1 MSQVVRPDPLDGA
14 LLLLL
19 FEQRVSAEVG
29 RLVRSRRHRRR
40 LVRGRRQVLGHGV
53 LELFHGVRIARGR
66 PLVAAVRF
74 RWTGRQRGLTRRRGG
89 AQAGEMLFPTHRHVL
104 FRTATAAVSRR
115 RRHRRR
121 GRFVPVGD
129 FPFVCFPF
137 VVARLFRL
145 YSYAVVVV
153 IIV

>member
-1 MSQVVRPDPLDGA
+1 M
-14 LLLLL
+14 
-19 FEQRVSAEVG
+19 
-29 RLVRSRRHRRR
+29 
-40 LVRGRRQVLGHGV
+40 

-66 PLVAAVRF
+66 SLVAAVRF

-115 RRHRRR
+115 RRCHRGH

-129 FPFVCFPF
+129 FPFVRFPF
-137 VVARLFRL
+137 VVARFFRL

-153 IIV
+153 VVIVVQLKRQRITNKYQNVVYRTKYYTCINRCRGGNQKLCAPGQVFFPSQK